1 MALQSELAQMHL
13 EMETISAKSDE
24 ARRKSTKGPRN
35 RWGQGEGDDG
45 EEDVGVDDEAKAKEA
60 KEKEFESLPG
70 KFTGREAAIDKIM
83 DKVRVPR
90 EFSTILSC

>member
-35 RWGQGEGDDG
+35 RWGQSEGD
-45 EEDVGVDDEAKAKEA
+45 EDVGVDDEAKAKEA

-83 DKVRVPR
+83 DKVRVSR